1 MMKIRPI
8 RQGLLSGIMVSLLLV
23 AGCSSDESAGDS
35 DEVTLVYA
43 RGVDTTE
50 GNEKLIEA
58 FEEEHP
64 NINIKYREMPS
75 DSGQQHDQY
84 VTTLSGR
91 SAEIDVF
98 DADVVWPAEFAQAG
112 YVMGLDRFIE
122 EDNFDMNKYF
132 EGTVDSVTFNGRTW
146 AIPKFTD
153 AGLLFYRDDIVDE
166 PPETWDE
173 LSDMA
178 GNLQGEAGTNFGYV
192 MQANQYEGIVVN
204 AIEFIHAYGGEVIN
218 DVGEVVVDSPEA
230 IEGIRKMT
238 EIAQSN
244 YVPNNILNF
253 TELETETAFIQG
265 NTVFARNWPYL
276 QASSANEE
284 KSDVAGDVGFS
295 LLPKGDEQSA
305 STLGGWVT
313 MINKYTEHPEAAWE
327 FVKFM
332 TSEEGQ
338 KISATAGGV
347 APTIKSL
354 YDDEAV
360 KEASPVFA
368 NEAFVETL
376 QNAVPRPV
384 TPNYPKITDII
395 QIEISKAL
403 AGDVSPEQAAQNLQR
418 EIESVVNE

>member
-1 MMKIRPI
+1 MEKRRGWMMAILI
-8 RQGLLSGIMVSLLLV
+8 SLLAV
-23 AGCSSDESAGDS
+23 AGCSSSETSKDE

-43 RGVDTTE
+43 RGVDTTV

-58 FEEEHP
+58 FEKEHP
-64 NINIKYREMPS
+64 NIHIEFREMPS

-84 VTTLSGR
+84 VTTFSGK
-91 SAEIDVF
+91 SSEIDVF

-122 EDNFDMNKYF
+122 EEDIDMSKYF
-132 EGTVDSVTFNGRTW
+132 EGTVESVTYSGRTW
-146 AIPKFTD
+146 AMPKFTD
-153 AGLLFYRDDIVDE
+153 AGLLYYRTDLVDN

-178 GNLQGEAGTNFGYV
+178 SDLNGQEGTKFGYV

-204 AIEFIHAYGGEVIN
+204 AVEFIHAYGGQVLDEN
-218 DVGEVVVDSPEA
+218 GQVVVDSEEA
-230 IEGIRKMT
+230 IAGIQKMA

-265 NTVFARNWPYL
+265 NTVFARNWPYM
-276 QASSANEE
+276 QSSSADEE
-284 KSDVAGDVGFS
+284 RSKVVGDVGFS
-295 LLPKGDEQSA
+295 LLPSGDAQSA

-313 MINKYTEHPEAAWE
+313 MINKYTEHPEEAWE

-332 TSEEGQ
+332 TGMEGQ
-338 KISATAGGV
+338 KISAIEGGV
-347 APTIKSL
+347 APTIESL
-354 YDDEAV
+354 YEDESV

-384 TPNYPKITDII
+384 SPNYPKITDII
-395 QIEISKAL
+395 QIEVSKAL
-403 AGDVSPEQAAQNLQR
+403 AGDQTPEQAVRAMQQ
-418 EIESVVNE
+418 EIEAVVNDS